1 MRSRP
6 EQSDGGAP
14 GARQRAAGP
23 VPPAPHALTSAGL
36 LSLQRLAD
44 PGVVARD
51 AGPDQHVHDAG
62 CGHDAGGG
70 VDPATQSA
78 LLASAL
84 SSPSRPLPGAL
95 RAEAEAFYRNDFS
108 GARIHDDHVAQRATE
123 ALGAQAMTVG
133 AHVFL
138 GPGAAGDK
146 EVMGHELGHVD
157 KNLRGVRETGDDN
170 GAGLSVTDPGQD
182 SERAAAADG
191 AAFAAGA
198 ATAPSAAAAAA
209 ERHEAEPAGAERHE
223 AEPAGAVQRSA
234 GAVQRSA
241 GGAAIARVRSLQAA
255 AGNHAVA
262 RLLRPGAA
270 PVQRAGKGDKK
281 TPKQTAKE
289 IDEAVKE
296 KWTKVYGGGRH
307 GNGPD
312 EVRRRYARSMQD
324 DETSQT
330 LSHQAFLVYDAV
342 AGVQEAEGSRDTRER
357 EVQGMLIN
365 NRLFFA
371 SNFNESMQALKRFET
386 KGGRDGY
393 AALVSTHQSPAGRAQ
408 GLPGPDAYEYA
419 DRMKRADD
427 KTQAVMAGVR
437 HPSGSDATAEALRKR
452 YGKRVALVDISDPK
466 LHTLLTDEKYEGA
479 IFLLTV
485 KEEKGLLHAEQKLL
499 LALHRSGI
507 SPKEVHGEH
516 AIMGRYRGCLC
527 CTAALEYYRSKAGF
541 KKLDFDPNPGFYYW
555 ESLENLYRH
564 QAHVVSDPDFK
575 TYMLDLASRM
585 PATPALSRMNPPEDA
600 SYDNGPESVVPAGLA
615 ARRNYRTPSLSD
627 VEMGTDE
634 DGRTV
639 YSSYTR
645 TQDVADTEPGHAP
658 VGHGSEHVKSR
669 MSGKDI
675 ITDPADQQ
683 RIQETWLGED
693 QDRRRQLLKYWV
705 EKKGAGYPELAR
717 IVKKV
722 DSEPSM
728 EALRTRVYRIV
739 KDKTGHKEQ
748 DNKREAG
755 EAVVR
760 RPDKGKYAAKK
771 PDSGKKPS
779 KPKRMTMTTSSP
791 GWGTIM
797 SVMQTDQAFYHTWQQ
812 LGKGKQTAH
821 IAPKSMPAALAQTVA
836 ALSNE
841 YTVSSMAQLLHMAER
856 SLTRHVNR
864 VEAAHVPDGQ
874 ASGPVDDED
883 VPMSGTGGDEAASY
897 SYSLTPA
904 AAGAS
909 YSYSLTPA
917 ATSASHSYS
926 MTPAA
931 TSASH
936 SYSMTPAAGGSAST
950 YRIADVGT
958 STGTVQHPEIP
969 GYVRRTDRIGQVT
982 YLDPQTGSVS
992 IWDADTRRLVVV
1004 GYEPVGYG
1012 ADMDWSQ

>member
-6 EQSDGGAP
+6 EQLNGNAP
-14 GARQRAAGP
+14 DARQKTTGP
-23 VPPAPHALTSAGL
+23 VPPAPHALTSAGV

-51 AGPDQHVHDAG
+51 AAPDRHVHDAG
-62 CGHDAGGG
+62 CGHDDGGG
-70 VDPATQSA
+70 VDPAAQSA
-78 LLASAL
+78 LLASAF

-95 RAEAEAFYRNDFS
+95 RAEAESFYGNDFS
-108 GARIHDDHVAQRATE
+108 GARIHDDLVAQRATE

-146 EVMGHELGHVD
+146 EIMGHELGHVD
-157 KNLRGVRETGDDN
+157 KNLRGIRETGDDN
-170 GAGLSVTDPGQD
+170 GAGLSVTDPRQD

-198 ATAPSAAAAAA
+198 ATAPSAGPRHQEAA
-209 ERHEAEPAGAERHE
+209 
-223 AEPAGAVQRSA
+223 PAGAVQRST
-234 GAVQRSA
+234 GAVQRVQRPA
-241 GGAAIARVRSLQAA
+241 DDAAIARVRSLQAA

-296 KWTKVYGGGRH
+296 KWRKAYGATRH
-307 GNGPD
+307 GQGPD

-342 AGVQEAEGSRDTRER
+342 AGVQEAEGVRDTRER

-365 NRLFFA
+365 NRLLFA
-371 SNFNESMQALKRFET
+371 SNYNESMQALKRFET
-386 KGGRDGY
+386 KGGQGGY
-393 AALVSTHQSPAGRAQ
+393 AALVSTHQSADGRAQ
-408 GLPGPDAYEYA
+408 GLAGPDAYEYA
-419 DRMKRADD
+419 DRMKRAED

-437 HPSGSDATAEALRKR
+437 HTSGSDATAEALRKR
-452 YGKRVALVDISDPK
+452 YGKRVSLVDISDSR

-485 KEEKGLLHAEQKLL
+485 KEEKKLMHAEQKLL

-507 SPKEVHGEH
+507 RPKEVRGKH

-564 QAHVVSDPDFK
+564 QAHVVSDPAFK
-575 TYMLDLASRM
+575 EYMLELASRL

-600 SYDNGPESVVPAGLA
+600 YDNHGLESIVPAGFA

-627 VEMGTDE
+627 VELGTDE

-645 TQDVADTEPGHAP
+645 TQDVAATEQGHAP
-658 VGHGSEHVKSR
+658 VGPGAEHVKSR
-669 MSGKDI
+669 QHADDV
-675 ITDPADQQ
+675 ITNPADQQ
-683 RIQETWLGED
+683 RIQEAWFGQD
-693 QDRRRQLLKYWV
+693 QDYRRQLLKYWV
-705 EKKGAGYPELAR
+705 EEQGASYPELAR
-717 IVKKV
+717 IIHKV
-722 DSEPSM
+722 DSERTL

-797 SVMQTDQAFYHTWQQ
+797 SVMQTDQGFYDAWYQRE
-812 LGKGKQTAH
+812 KGKQKAYIQPT
-821 IAPKSMPAALAQTVA
+821 SMPAALAQTVA

-841 YTVSSMAQLLHMAER
+841 YTVSSMAQLLHIAER
-856 SLTRHVNR
+856 SLRNHVNR
-864 VEAAHVPDGQ
+864 VEADNVPDGQ

-883 VPMSGTGGDEAASY
+883 VPMSAPAYDEDVPMSGTGGDEVTGY

-904 AAGAS
+904 AA
-909 YSYSLTPA
+909 
-917 ATSASHSYS
+917 SASSSS
-926 MTPAA
+926 MA
-931 TSASH
+931 
-936 SYSMTPAAGGSAST
+936 PAAGGSAYT
-950 YRIADVGT
+950 YQIADVGT
-958 STGTVQHPEIP
+958 STGTLQYPEIP

-982 YLDPQTGSVS
+982 YLDPQTGAVCVL
-992 IWDADTRRLVVV
+992 DPNTRRLVVV
-1004 GYEPVGYG
+1004 DYEQVGYG

>member
-6 EQSDGGAP
+6 EQLDGDAP
-14 GARQRAAGP
+14 GARQKAAGP
-23 VPPAPHALTSAGL
+23 VPPAPHALTAAGV

-62 CGHDAGGG
+62 CGHDGGEG
-70 VDPATQSA
+70 VDPAAQSA

-95 RAEAEAFYRNDFS
+95 RAEAESFYGNDFS
-108 GARIHDDHVAQRATE
+108 GARIHDSQVAQRATE

-157 KNLRGVRETGDDN
+157 KNLRGIRETGDDN

-182 SERAAAADG
+182 SERTAAADG

-198 ATAPSAAAAAA
+198 ATAPSAGAGHQEAA
-209 ERHEAEPAGAERHE
+209 
-223 AEPAGAVQRSA
+223 PAGAVQRSA

-241 GGAAIARVRSLQAA
+241 DDAAIARIRSLQAI

-281 TPKQTAKE
+281 KTPKQTAKE

-296 KWTKVYGGGRH
+296 EWTKAYGGGRH
-307 GNGPD
+307 GQGPD

-324 DETSQT
+324 NETSQT

-342 AGVQEAEGSRDTRER
+342 AGVQEAEGARDTRER

-365 NRLFFA
+365 NRLLFA
-371 SNFNESMQALKRFET
+371 SNFNESMQTLKRFET

-408 GLPGPDAYEYA
+408 GLPGPDAHEYA

-427 KTQAVMAGVR
+427 KTQAVMAGLR
-437 HPSGSDATAEALRKR
+437 HTSGSDATAEALRKR
-452 YGKRVALVDISDPK
+452 HGKPVTIVDISDPQ
-466 LHTLLTDEKYEGA
+466 LHTLLTSEKYEGA

-485 KEEKGLLHAEQKLL
+485 REEKGLLHAEQKLL

-507 SPKEVHGEH
+507 RPKEVRGEH
-516 AIMGRYRGCLC
+516 AVMGRYRGCLC

-541 KKLDFDPNPGFYYW
+541 GNLDFDPNPGFYYW

-575 TYMLDLASRM
+575 TYMLNLASRM

-600 SYDNGPESVVPAGLA
+600 YYDNGPESVVPAELA

-634 DGRTV
+634 DGQTV

-645 TQDVADTEPGHAP
+645 TQDIADTEPGHAP

-669 MSGKDI
+669 LGAKNV
-675 ITDPADQQ
+675 ITDTADQQ
-683 RIQETWLGED
+683 RIQEAWLGED
-693 QDRRRQLLKYWV
+693 QGYRRQLLKYWV
-705 EKKGAGYPELAR
+705 EQKGASYPELAR
-717 IVKKV
+717 IINEV
-722 DSEPSM
+722 DTGPDVG
-728 EALRTRVYRIV
+728 ALRTRVYRIV

-779 KPKRMTMTTSSP
+779 KPKRTTMTTSSP

-797 SVMQTDQAFYHTWQQ
+797 SVMQTDQAFYHAWRQRE
-812 LGKGKQTAH
+812 KGKHTSH
-821 IAPKSMPAALAQTVA
+821 IAPTSMSAALAQTVA

-864 VEAAHVPDGQ
+864 VEAANVPDGR
-874 ASGPVDDED
+874 ASGPVYDED
-883 VPMSGTGGDEAASY
+883 VPMSAPAYDEDVAMSGTGGD
-897 SYSLTPA
+897 
-904 AAGAS
+904 AAG
-909 YSYSLTPA
+909 Y
-917 ATSASHSYS
+917 SYS

-931 TSASH
+931 TGASY
-936 SYSMTPAAGGSAST
+936 SYSMTPAAGGSAYT
-950 YRIADVGT
+950 HPIADVGT
-958 STGTVQHPEIP
+958 STGTVRYPEMP
-969 GYVRRTDRIGQVT
+969 GYTRQVDRIGQVT
-982 YLDPQTGSVS
+982 YVDDETGSVS
-992 IWDADTRRLVVV
+992 IWDEDTRRLVVIR
-1004 GYEPVGYG
+1004 EPVQYSGG
-1012 ADMDWSQ
+1012 MDWSQ